1 MTAKIQRS
9 FDFLAG
15 VHFGSEFY
23 SNLYEFDAYLNV
35 ETESIEEQ
43 NIALERIKYFLDYCL
58 QHCIF
63 VCETDTKTIDKL
75 TDADLRVCTLPEDPY
90 DQIIGIMLMQKLN
103 AIAEGRLV
111 ITDISIT
118 SRLSDGVTCFHT
130 LEDNIGPFNVGGWW
144 DDNSPILTDVKLKNK
159 KVIKIT
165 KKNFEWTEFD
175 LEWNDKPKTKNKSEV
190 VFVNFDKLDK

>member
-63 VCETDTKTIDKL
+63 VRETDTKTIDKL

-130 LEDNIGPFNVGGWW
+130 LEDNIGPFKVGGWW

-175 LEWNDKPKTKNKSEV
+175 LEWNDQPKIKDKSEV